1 MFILL
6 NLHKIFELS
15 YQKFLEFIWN
25 AILFI
30 YFLVVDI
37 LLNIWV
43 EFFLE
48 IVLDY
53 FDETATTEAISTD
66 VLKFGIYTNVLS
78 HLEWIK
84 NNSNYIDCK
93 PGKFTAWLV
102 DF

>member
-1 MFILL
+1 MSR
-6 NLHKIFELS
+6 KGGIFS
-15 YQKFLEFIWN
+15 
-25 AILFI
+25 
-30 YFLVVDI
+30 LVGISSIGNVCDDH
-37 LLNIWV
+37 
-43 EFFLE
+43 EEYSGKE

-84 NNSNYIDCK
+84 NNSNFIDCK
-93 PGKFTAWLV
+93 PGKFIAWLV